1 MNDIRAIYTKYFELF
16 SDVPEYDYKSLTETI
31 KHIDECYEFAKKYSD
46 VGVLEPLELKEHLYR
61 VYTSIAYCNLSKED
75 LEVIRMKMASL
86 HMYSQPIDFDKDL
99 EEKSRH
105 KLVNLILKYERRK
118 NE

>member
-16 SDVPEYDYKSLTETI
+16 SDVPEYDYKSLKETI
-31 KHIDECYEFAKKYSD
+31 KHIEECCEFAKNYSD
-46 VGVLEPLELKEHLYR
+46 VLEPLELNEHLYR

-75 LEVIRMKMASL
+75 LEVVRMKMASL
-86 HMYSQPIDFDKDL
+86 HMYSQPIDFDKQL

-118 NE
+118 KR